1 MGLFDKERKKKRNKV
16 FSFNI
21 VEKIVNKSLQYS
33 LSHTTGKLI
42 LVVDISRT
50 LFDSP
55 HFEIIISTARK
66 KQSPCFFIVDDS
78 LKLPADWD
86 KGLNILFLDY
96 YSNLTEYQ
104 DTETRAMESAYKY
117 CDTGEI

>member
-1 MGLFDKERKKKRNKV
+1 MSLFDKERNKERNKV

-21 VEKIVNKSLQYS
+21 VDKIVNKSFEFC
-33 LSHTTGKLI
+33 LSQKQNLI

-50 LFDSP
+50 MLESP

-66 KQSPCFFIVDDS
+66 KLSPCFFIVDNS
-78 LKLPADWD
+78 LLLPSDWD
-86 KGLNILFLDY
+86 RGLNILFLDY
-96 YSNLTEYQ
+96 YSSLTEYQ
-104 DTETRAMESAYKY
+104 DVETRAMESAYKY

>member
-1 MGLFDKERKKKRNKV
+1 MGLFDKERNKERNKV

-21 VEKIVNKSLQYS
+21 VEKIGNKSLQYA
-33 LSHTTGKLI
+33 LSNTAGKLI

-50 LFDSP
+50 LFNSP
-55 HFEIIISTARK
+55 HFEIIISAARK
-66 KQSPCFFIVDDS
+66 KFFPCFFIIDNS
-78 LKLPADWD
+78 LLLPSDWD
-86 KGLNILFLDY
+86 RGLNILFLDY

-104 DTETRAMESAYKY
+104 NMETRAMESAYKY